1 MASVIETRKSRLLL
15 VGLVLAHL
23 VAISKQVEHGGQSL
37 LGQGLFAFIAPFQ
50 AVITGTIRGVS
61 GGWSAYVDLRRVHE
75 QNRALQ
81 ERVRGLEKQL
91 QDRQE
96 QAQEAER
103 LREMLQLKKELP
115 LQILAAEVIVRE
127 GAPWSRT
134 ITADK
139 GSADGV
145 RLNAAVISATGVVGR
160 VIAVGPH
167 ACRVQLI
174 LDGQAAVGVRIQRSR
189 VTGILVGQPG
199 MPTAVIGDVVM
210 KYVPSLAY
218 GVVGD
223 VVVTSGLDHLYPAGL
238 VVGRVRSATRG
249 SGLFREILVAPSA
262 QFNTLE
268 EVMVVRSPLPDDGM
282 TQGVR

>member
-23 VAISKQVEHGGQSL
+23 VAISKQVERGGQSL
-37 LGQGLFAFIAPFQ
+37 LAGDLFAVIAPFQ
-50 AVITGTIRGVS
+50 AAITGAIRGVS
-61 GGWSAYVDLRRVHE
+61 GGWSSYVDLRRVYE
-75 QNRALQ
+75 QNHTLQ

-91 QDRQE
+91 QARQE
-96 QAQEAER
+96 LAQEAER

-115 LQILAAEVIVRE
+115 LDVQAAEVIVRE
-127 GAPWSRT
+127 GTPWSRT
-134 ITADK
+134 ITLDK

-145 RLNAAVISATGVVGR
+145 RLNAAVLSATGVVGR

-167 ACRVQLI
+167 ASRVQLI
-174 LDGQAAVGVRIQRSR
+174 LDGQAGVSVRIQRSR
-189 VTGILVGQPG
+189 VTGILVGPPG
-199 MPTAVIGDVVM
+199 MPTAVIGDLVM
-210 KYVPSLAY
+210 KYVPSLADV
-218 GVVGD
+218 VVGD
-223 VVVTSGLDHLYPAGL
+223 VAVTSGLDHLYPAGL

-249 SGLFREILVAPSA
+249 SGLFKEILVTPSA

-268 EVMVVRSPLPDDGM
+268 EVLVVRTRLPDDTV